1 MRCALCT
8 LPSSPTTA
16 LCCRGR
22 WRPTGSRRGGAVS
35 AALHNCTD
43 LCSAPATPWLM
54 CAQGRRTEVTLWRK
68 EGGKELLRGTRKEL
82 LRGTIKELFLLTM
95 VFSYVVLNYVSTFK
109 SQLHPWAFQRIIVL
123 ITLCGD
129 STSTCSRDESSV
141 YHPPLLRWDPRHVL
155 TSIRW

>member
-1 MRCALCT
+1 MCALHSAIVAYCCS
-8 LPSSPTTA
+8 LLSRPLEAHWLQERWGRERSLAQLHRSLFSSRDSVVDVCA
-16 LCCRGR
+16 RKED
-22 WRPTGSRRGGAVS
+22 GSYSV
-35 AALHNCTD
+35 
-43 LCSAPATPWLM
+43 
-54 CAQGRRTEVTLWRK
+54 AQGR
-68 EGGKELLRGTRKEL
+68 GKELLRGTRKEL
-82 LRGTIKELFLLTM
+82 LRGAIKELFLLTM